1 MTGVAPGS
9 VDADLGRW
17 LMHYRL
23 TQDLSQHDVA
33 EMVNAIDAGYGNHLA
48 WNQAAVSRIET
59 GKRKVSVTE
68 LIVLARWAG
77 LTVNDLLV
85 QALCGPDGG

>member
-48 WNQAAVSRIET
+48 CCKGVEQSDR
-59 GKRKVSVTE
+59 
-68 LIVLARWAG
+68 
-77 LTVNDLLV
+77 
-85 QALCGPDGG
+85 